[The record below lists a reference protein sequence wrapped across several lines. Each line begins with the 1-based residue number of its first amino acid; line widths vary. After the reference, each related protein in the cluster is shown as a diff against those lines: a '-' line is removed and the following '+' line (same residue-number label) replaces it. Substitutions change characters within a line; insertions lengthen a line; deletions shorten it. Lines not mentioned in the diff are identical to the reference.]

1 MRVQNQSLSKLTPE
15 QQEKVI
21 NNFVEAVQLMYQS
34 MKQRKIKEFIEKI
47 DEEMKNGGK
56 KNGKYKR
63 I

>member
-1 MRVQNQSLSKLTPE
+1 MNDQSFTKLTSE
-15 QQEKVI
+15 QQDKVI

-34 MKQRKIKEFIEKI
+34 MKQRKIKEFLEKI
-47 DEEMKNGGK
+47 NKEMENGEK